1 MQHKPFYD
9 KYKLFRPKGFMALL
23 LLICGLALL
32 SRPTSA
38 TLATGA
44 YTVNTTTDAV
54 DANIGNGM
62 CATSNG
68 ECSLRAAI
76 QEANASFAAQT
87 ITLPAGT
94 YKLTIE
100 GDDEESAVTGDLD
113 ILSTITIQ
121 GSGSSVSIVD
131 GNGIEHVF
139 DVQESGALEIVDVTI
154 TGGSDFYGGGISN
167 SGDLTLTNSA
177 VSHNSATTN
186 GYGGGIYQ
194 SPDENANLTLNN
206 SRICNNEANIGGAI
220 YVERDGT
227 VTINSSII
235 CSNSGGGIY
244 VGSGLGI
251 PSLTINDTLI
261 TDNQSRI
268 DGAGIRTR
276 RATVTINRSTISNNH
291 ANGRRNGGGI
301 YVFEAESMTLNDSVI
316 SGNSASMNGG
326 GLHLSDSP
334 TTISNSTISGNQAA
348 RDGGGIYFER
358 FESLTL
364 INSTITKNVA
374 NSDQDDSGNGGG
386 IVRESQFDEPITL
399 KNTILAGN
407 EDRTIAA
414 VNKYPDCS
422 GVLISE
428 GHNLIGNHYGCADS
442 FTNGANND
450 QVGSAT
456 NPLNPRLGPLQN
468 NGGNTATHALLSG
481 SPAID
486 AGDGTGCP
494 NTDQRGVSRPQD
506 GDENGTAACDIGA
519 YEKPFLPERIYLPIL
534 ATQASRVR

>member
-1 MQHKPFYD
+1 MQHKRFYD
-9 KYKLFRPKGFMALL
+9 KYKPSRPKSFAALL
-23 LLICGLALL
+23 LLICGLALAL
-32 SRPTSA
+32 LGHPTSA
-38 TLATGA
+38 LHATSA

-54 DANIGNGM
+54 DANIGNGV
-62 CATSNG
+62 CATSSG

-76 QEANASFAAQT
+76 QEANASFAAET

-94 YKLTIE
+94 YKLTTS

-131 GNGIEHVF
+131 GNGIDRVF
-139 DVQESGALEIVDVTI
+139 DVRESGVLEIVGVTI
-154 TGGSDFYGGGISN
+154 TGGSQFYGAGILN

-177 VSHNSATTN
+177 VSHNDGSF
-186 GYGGGIYQ
+186 YGHGSGIYQ
-194 SPDENANLTLNN
+194 SSEGANFTLNN
-206 SRICNNEANIGGAI
+206 STICHNEGEKGAI
-220 YVERDGT
+220 RLQRNGT
-227 VTINSSII
+227 GTINNSVI
-235 CSNSGGGIY
+235 CSNGGTGIFA
-244 VGSGLGI
+244 GGLGI
-251 PSLTINDTLI
+251 PNLTINDTLI
-261 TDNQSRI
+261 TDNQSTI
-268 DGAGIRTR
+268 EGAGIRAREVTL
-276 RATVTINRSTISNNH
+276 TINRSTISNNH
-291 ANGRRNGGGI
+291 ANGRRNAGGI
-301 YVFEAESMTLNDSVI
+301 YAYGATLTLNDSVI

-334 TTISNSTISGNQAA
+334 TTVSNSTISGNQAA
-348 RDGGGIYFER
+348 ADGGGIYFDL

-364 INSTITKNVA
+364 INSTISQNIA
-374 NSDQDDSGNGGG
+374 NSDQDDSGSGGG
-386 IVRESQFDEPITL
+386 IARRKGIDDPITL

-422 GVLISE
+422 GVLTSE
-428 GHNLIGNHYGCADS
+428 GHNLIGNNYGCADS

-450 QVGSAT
+450 QVGSAG
-456 NPLNPRLGPLQN
+456 NALDPRLASLQN

-494 NTDQRGVSRPQD
+494 NTDQRGISRPQD

-519 YEKPFLPERIYLPIL
+519 YEKPFLPERTYLPIL
-534 ATQASRVR
+534 VR

>member
-1 MQHKPFYD
+1 MQHNPFYN
-9 KYKLFRPKGFMALL
+9 KYKLFRPKSFLRPKGFFPLL

-32 SRPTSA
+32 GSPTSA

-54 DANIGNGM
+54 DANIGNGV
-62 CATSNG
+62 CATSSG

-76 QEANASFAAQT
+76 QEANASFAAET

-100 GDDEESAVTGDLD
+100 GDNEESAVTGDLD

-121 GSGSSVSIVD
+121 GSGSSVSTVD
-131 GNGIEHVF
+131 GNGIDRVF
-139 DVQESGALEIVDVTI
+139 DVRESGVLEIVGVTI

-177 VSHNSATTN
+177 VSNNSATTN
-186 GYGGGIYQ
+186 GDGGGIYQ
-194 SPDENANLTLNN
+194 RGNEKANLTLNN
-206 SRICNNEANIGGAI
+206 SRICHNEASVGAI
-220 YVERDGT
+220 YLQRSGT
-227 VTINSSII
+227 VTINNSVI
-235 CSNSGGGIY
+235 CSNSGVGIY
-244 VGSGLGI
+244 ADSLAAGLN
-251 PSLTINDTLI
+251 LTINDTLI
-261 TDNQSRI
+261 TDNQSRFA
-268 DGAGIRTR
+268 GGGIRARDVTL
-276 RATVTINRSTISNNH
+276 TINRSTISNNH
-291 ANGRRNGGGI
+291 TNYYGGGI
-301 YVFEAESMTLNDSVI
+301 HAFGAESITLNNSVI
-316 SGNSASMNGG
+316 SGNSASRDGG
-326 GLHLSDSP
+326 GLHLYDSP
-334 TTISNSTISGNQAA
+334 TTVSNSTISGNQAA
-348 RDGGGIYFER
+348 EDGGGIYFER

-386 IVRESQFDEPITL
+386 IVRGEDFDDPITL

-422 GVLISE
+422 GVFTSE
-428 GHNLIGNHYGCADS
+428 GHNLIGNNYGCADS
-442 FTNGANND
+442 FTNGVNND
-450 QVGSAT
+450 QIGNAG
-456 NPLNPRLGPLQN
+456 NALDPRLGPLQN
-468 NGGNTATHALLSG
+468 NGGGTETHALLSG

-506 GDENGTAACDIGA
+506 GDENGSAACDIGA
-519 YEKPFLPERIYLPIL
+519 YEKPFLPERTYLPIL
-534 ATQASRVR
+534 VR